1 MDFLKVLL
9 TSVGS
14 VAALF
19 IMTKIIGNKQINQ
32 LNLFDY
38 INGITIGSIGAE
50 LAITPEKEFY
60 QPLTALV
67 IYTLAT
73 FSINLIS
80 MKSIKCRRF
89 LEGKSRYLMKDGK
102 LYNENIK
109 KANLDLNEFLT
120 QCRVM
125 GFYDLSDINTAIIE
139 PNGKV
144 SILPNDNARPVTPKD
159 MGLSVQQTKV
169 QYNVIMDGCAVKE
182 NLKSLGYDESWL
194 SQELSKQKTKMS
206 EVFLATCDID
216 GNLNIYDYNKGY
228 RNDPFL

>member
-1 MDFLKVLL
+1 MDFFKVLL

-125 GFYDLSDINTAIIE
+125 GFYDLSDIKIGRAH
-139 PNGKV
+139 V
-144 SILPNDNARPVTPKD
+144 
-159 MGLSVQQTKV
+159 
-169 QYNVIMDGCAVKE
+169 
-182 NLKSLGYDESWL
+182 
-194 SQELSKQKTKMS
+194 
-206 EVFLATCDID
+206 
-216 GNLNIYDYNKGY
+216 
-228 RNDPFL
+228 